1 MILAKIQPG
10 ETGYDRFG
18 PSPWHHAVNLNR
30 FRRCGITMM
39 NSSDGALLC
48 SVGGAIKRST
58 KPT

>member
-39 NSSDGALLC
+39 NSGDEALL
-48 SVGGAIKRST
+48 
-58 KPT
+58 PL

>member
-1 MILAKIQPG
+1 MILANIQPG

-30 FRRCGITMM
+30 FRGCGITMM
-39 NSSDGALLC
+39 NSSDRALPC
-48 SVGGAIKRST
+48 SVGGAIKRRT